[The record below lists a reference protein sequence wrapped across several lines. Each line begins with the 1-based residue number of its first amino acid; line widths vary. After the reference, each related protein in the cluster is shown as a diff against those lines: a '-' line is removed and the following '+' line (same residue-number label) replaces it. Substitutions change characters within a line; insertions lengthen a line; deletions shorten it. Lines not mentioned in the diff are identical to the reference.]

1 MSRLCSF
8 GRLCTPNVYLYAS
21 SLTALRSTSPR
32 ATAILNEAS
41 AEAVPTPRPKSLKA
55 IGAQRPST
63 AKYRKPHRRPNQ
75 AIAMKKRWA
84 DPAYRAK
91 QIAGRHRTALDR
103 ARHPN
108 KYSRAGVPNGMRKT
122 EAQALWDKA
131 TTFADAAMKRLEQ
144 QGAVERVAAPDTDD
158 EIAKQALH
166 EAFRL
171 TFGPGNVSDRLAAA
185 RLVLTYTKP
194 RPPTVAE
201 TRDLL
206 TANGDIER
214 LLAALLGSQ

>member
-1 MSRLCSF
+1 MR
-8 GRLCTPNVYLYAS
+8 
-21 SLTALRSTSPR
+21 
-32 ATAILNEAS
+32 
-41 AEAVPTPRPKSLKA
+41 
-55 IGAQRPST
+55 Q
-63 AKYRKPHRRPNQ
+63 
-75 AIAMKKRWA
+75 RWA

-91 QIAGRHRTALDR
+91 QIAGRQRTALDR
-103 ARHPN
+103 ARHPD
-108 KYSRAGVPNGMRKT
+108 KYSRAGVPNGMGKA

-131 TTFADAAMKRLEQ
+131 TTFADAAMKRLEE
-144 QGAVERVAAPDTDD
+144 QGVVERVVIPDTDD

-194 RPPTVAE
+194 RPPSVVE
-201 TRDLL
+201 TRDML
-206 TANGDIER
+206 TANGDTER